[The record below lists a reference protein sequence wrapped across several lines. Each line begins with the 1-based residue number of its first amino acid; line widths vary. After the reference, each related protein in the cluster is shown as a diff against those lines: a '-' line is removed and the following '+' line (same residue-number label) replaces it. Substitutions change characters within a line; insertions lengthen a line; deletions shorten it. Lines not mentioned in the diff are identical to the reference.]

1 MLNLS
6 PGDGIAFG
14 TLIAT
19 VGAFG
24 IKWLSIKRPNNGKV
38 VSVESFMANNVFM
51 EKCFSLLDA
60 RMGRIENSQQRIEE
74 LIMKKFIERT
84 TN

>member
-24 IKWLSIKRPNNGKV
+24 IKWLSIKKPNNNKGV
-38 VSVESFMANNVFM
+38 VSVEAFLANNIIM

-60 RMGRIENSQQRIEE
+60 RMGRIENSQQRVED
-74 LIMKKFIERT
+74 LIMKKFTES
-84 TN
+84 

>member
-6 PGDGIAFG
+6 PGDGIALG

-38 VSVESFMANNVFM
+38 VSIEAFLANNIIM

-60 RMGRIENSQQRIEE
+60 RMGRIENSQQRVED
-74 LIMKKFIERT
+74 LIMKKFTES
-84 TN
+84 